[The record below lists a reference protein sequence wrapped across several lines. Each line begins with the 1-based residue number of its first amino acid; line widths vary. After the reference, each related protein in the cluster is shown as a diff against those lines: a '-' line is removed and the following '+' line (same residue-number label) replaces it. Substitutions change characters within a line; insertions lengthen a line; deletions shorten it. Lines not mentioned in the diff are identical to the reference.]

1 MINFTDAAI
10 VTVRNTSSR
19 LPGKSIMNIKN
30 NLRSID
36 IVIERAKQT
45 GFPVILATSTSET
58 DDIFESIA
66 KQHEIGFFR
75 GALLNKIK
83 RWYDCF
89 IKFNIENAL
98 LLDGDDLCHN
108 YDIGGRAL
116 NQLKISNVDMIL
128 NPLNIVTGFFTY
140 AIKKNG
146 IKKMY
151 DIVNYEN
158 ENTDV
163 ITRFIEKAN
172 LITEFVKLNDIEC
185 NENIRLTLDYEEDL
199 QFFRKLYENVDI
211 LENGSNVI
219 KFLSENKEILNINFY
234 RQKDFLENQ
243 AKFNEGIK

>member
-1 MINFTDAAI
+1 MI
-10 VTVRNTSSR
+10 SH
-19 LPGKSIMNIKN
+19 P
-30 NLRSID
+30 
-36 IVIERAKQT
+36 
-45 GFPVILATSTSET
+45 P
-58 DDIFESIA
+58 
-66 KQHEIGFFR
+66 
-75 GALLNKIK
+75 
-83 RWYDCF
+83 
-89 IKFNIENAL
+89 
-98 LLDGDDLCHN
+98 
-108 YDIGGRAL
+108 
-116 NQLKISNVDMIL
+116 
-128 NPLNIVTGFFTY
+128 NIVTGFFTY
-140 AIKKNG
+140 AIKKSG
-146 IKKMY
+146 MKKMY
-151 DIVNYEN
+151 DIVNDEN

>member
-1 MINFTDAAI
+1 MTNFTDAAI

-58 DDIFESIA
+58 DNIFESIA
-66 KQHEIGFFR
+66 KQHEIEFFR

-89 IKFNIENAL
+89 TKFNIENAL

-108 YDIGGRAL
+108 YNIGGRAL
-116 NQLKISNVDMIL
+116 NQLKTSNVDMIL
-128 NPLNIVTGFFTY
+128 KPPNIVTGFFTY
-140 AIKKNG
+140 AIKKSG
-146 IKKMY
+146 MKKMY
-151 DIVNYEN
+151 DIVNDEN

>member
-1 MINFTDAAI
+1 
-10 VTVRNTSSR
+10 
-19 LPGKSIMNIKN
+19 
-30 NLRSID
+30 
-36 IVIERAKQT
+36 
-45 GFPVILATSTSET
+45 
-58 DDIFESIA
+58 
-66 KQHEIGFFR
+66 
-75 GALLNKIK
+75 
-83 RWYDCF
+83 
-89 IKFNIENAL
+89 
-98 LLDGDDLCHN
+98 
-108 YDIGGRAL
+108 
-116 NQLKISNVDMIL
+116 MIL
-128 NPLNIVTGFFTY
+128 NPPNIVTGFFTY
-140 AIKKNG
+140 AIKKSG
-146 IKKMY
+146 MKKMY
-151 DIVNYEN
+151 DIVNDEN